1 MDEEYLQKIV
11 ENTSIR
17 PSFQVVLTGVGSKL
31 EAKFTPP
38 MSARAGCSYEVAL
51 VSLETF
57 YSFGNI
63 DESNNKFKVF
73 FNNSW
78 NIITIPDGCYELE
91 DINTELQRQIMLKKG
106 PKDAVKL
113 EPNFNTLKCIMTLL
127 DGVKVDMTLKN
138 SLRTVLGFK
147 SQIYETGRH

>member
-17 PSFQVVLTGVGSKL
+17 PSSQVVLTGNGSKL

-38 MSARAGCSYEVAL
+38 MTARAGCMYEVAL

-73 FNNSW
+73 LHNLH
-78 NIITIPDGCYELE
+78 NIFYII
-91 DINTELQRQIMLKKG
+91 
-106 PKDAVKL
+106 
-113 EPNFNTLKCIMTLL
+113 
-127 DGVKVDMTLKN
+127 
-138 SLRTVLGFK
+138 
-147 SQIYETGRH
+147 